1 MEGDDALGPDAT
13 IEGLLEALASN
24 RPTPGGGGAAALAL
38 ALGAALVAMTAR
50 LTVGRRRY
58 RDVEDVMRGITSRA
72 DEIRA
77 EALGLIQADADAY
90 RAVSQAFGL
99 PRETEEQK
107 QVRSGRLSVAAES
120 ASRVPLRV
128 GDLSAEVIALASE
141 AVAKGNRNV
150 ISDAGAAAALAR
162 SVIRIS
168 EMNVAANLP
177 LVRDADLRGE
187 FAGRVDKLQE
197 RLATADAV
205 VDDVL
210 GGATA

>member
-1 MEGDDALGPDAT
+1 MGEAAALGPEVT
-13 IEGLLEALASN
+13 VEGLLEALASD

-58 RDVEDVMRGITSRA
+58 RDVEDDMQRITSRA

-99 PRETEEQK
+99 ARETDEQK
-107 QVRSGRLSVAAES
+107 QVRAERLSIAAES

-128 GDLSAEVIALASE
+128 GDLAAEVIALATE

-150 ISDAGAAAALAR
+150 ISDAGAAATLAR
-162 SVIRIS
+162 SAIRIS

-177 LVRDADLRGE
+177 LVLDADMRRG
-187 FAGRVDKLQE
+187 FAGRVDDLRE
-197 RLATADAV
+197 RLATADAA
-205 VDDVL
+205 VDRVL
-210 GGATA
+210 DGAPR

>member
-1 MEGDDALGPDAT
+1 MEDADALGPEAT
-13 IEGLLEALASN
+13 VEGLLEALASD

-58 RDVEDVMRGITSRA
+58 RDVEDAMRRITSRA

-77 EALGLIQADADAY
+77 EALGLIRADADAY
-90 RAVSQAFGL
+90 RAVSQAVGL
-99 PRETEEQK
+99 ARETAEQK
-107 QVRSGRLSVAAES
+107 EIRSERLSVAAES

-128 GDLSAEVIALASE
+128 GDLSAEVIALATE

-162 SVIRIS
+162 SAIRIS

-177 LVRDADLRGE
+177 LVRDADTRRDFGGRMDELR
-187 FAGRVDKLQE
+187 E
-197 RLATADAV
+197 RLATADAA
-205 VDDVL
+205 VDGVL
-210 GGATA
+210 DGAQR